1 MGRVV
6 NTAAAFDLTPAVTRV
21 DPAPLAAWTAENAR
35 ARASYLR
42 DPFRASRELAL
53 LEIKRLYQREAI
65 TRAQYR
71 AEVEE
76 VAGW

>member
-1 MGRVV
+1 M
-6 NTAAAFDLTPAVTRV
+6 NTAAAFDLTPFATRV
-21 DPAPLAAWTAENAR
+21 DPRLLAAWTYANVR

-53 LEIKRLYQREAI
+53 LEIKRLYQRESI

-71 AEVEE
+71 SEIEE

>member
-1 MGRVV
+1 M

-21 DPAPLAAWTAENAR
+21 DPRRLAAWTDANAR
-35 ARASYLR
+35 ARYSYLR

-53 LEIKRLYQREAI
+53 LEIKQLYQREAI
-65 TRAQYR
+65 TRAQYL

>member
-1 MGRVV
+1 M
-6 NTAAAFDLTPAVTRV
+6 NTAVTTRV
-21 DPAPLAAWTAENAR
+21 DPRPLAAWTHRNAVVR
-35 ARASYLR
+35 NEYLR

-71 AEVEE
+71 SEVEE